1 MNKKGTRNTNGEGGI
16 YPIISKTDRK
26 KNRKDFVCDI
36 CKNCSDWSVCNY
48 RQGTNKCQ
56 KCVDCSDCLKPRF
69 CDRFYCYAYNQAQ
82 ISVNGTQTTVA
93 NEKKRKDAIIKKK
106 ETEVEVQ
113 TNSYIRKNNVT
124 LLTLV
129 KNAEKRNTK
138 IKDNTKGR
146 NKREYTII
154 EESTL
159 NQKPFQQLTEDD
171 IRDFLESKKYL
182 SQSEIDKIYRKI
194 KIGCDEAVDE
204 DICTI
209 KTNPCRRISPPDSL
223 KDVKDIIPFELD
235 EFHKLITYILT
246 HNLVANKKCN
256 CDSNTI
262 RNIILLTFLT
272 LTRIGETLAYNY
284 EKHIDFKKQKLIVD
298 ATLSRDEDNK
308 IIMGETPKTGYSG
321 KGKLDF
327 DIFDAEIV
335 ELILKNQI
343 EIASNNIY
351 NKEKLLFCTK
361 DGKYISNNS
370 ITNIFKRICRQ
381 AGVKLDL
388 ITGCHM
394 HMTRHTG
401 VAFLI
406 EMGYD
411 LYFISKITRHTS
423 TKEIEKTYGH
433 ILDEYMKKKL
443 KDPNYKLI
451 IEDII
456 TPEIK
461 QLALEVYKNNS

>member
-1 MNKKGTRNTNGEGGI
+1 MNKKGSRNTNGEGGI
-16 YPIISKTDRK
+16 YDVISKSDRK
-26 KNRKDFVCDI
+26 KNRKNFVCDI
-36 CKNCSDWSVCNY
+36 CKNCTDWSVCNY
-48 RQGTNKCQ
+48 REGTNKCQ
-56 KCVDCSDCLKPRF
+56 KCIDCRECLKPGF
-69 CDRFYCYAYNQAQ
+69 CDRFYCYLYNQAQ
-82 ISVNGTQTTVA
+82 ISIDGKQTTIA
-93 NEKKRKDAIIKKK
+93 NEKKRKDAVVKKK
-106 ETEVEVQ
+106 ETEAEVQ
-113 TNSYIRKNNVT
+113 TNSYIRKNNVK
-124 LLTLV
+124 LLTLI

-146 NKREYTII
+146 NKREYII
-154 EESTL
+154 IGESIL
-159 NQKPFQQLTEDD
+159 NQKPFQQLTENN
-171 IRDFLESKKYL
+171 IIDFLESKKYL

-209 KTNPCRRISPPDSL
+209 KTNPCRRVSAPNSL
-223 KDVKDIIPFELD
+223 KDVKDVIPFELE
-235 EFHKLITYILT
+235 EFHKLVVYILT

-262 RNIILLTFLT
+262 RNIILLNFLT

-284 EKHIDFKKQKLIVD
+284 EKHIDFEKQKLIID
-298 ATLSRDEDNK
+298 ATLSRDENNQ
-308 IIMGETPKTGYSG
+308 IIMGETTKTGYSG

-335 ELILKNQI
+335 ELILKNQM

-381 AGVKLDL
+381 ASVKLEL
-388 ITGCHM
+388 PTGCHI

-401 VAFLI
+401 VEFLI

-443 KDPNYKLI
+443 KDPYYKLL

-461 QLALEVYKNNS
+461 QLALKVYKNNS

>member
-26 KNRKDFVCDI
+26 KNRRDFVCDI
-36 CKNCSDWSVCNY
+36 CKNCTDWSICNY

-56 KCVDCSDCLKPRF
+56 KCVDCSDCLKPGF

-93 NEKKRKDAIIKKK
+93 NEKKRKDAVIKKK

-124 LLTLV
+124 LLTLI

-138 IKDNTKGR
+138 INGNTKGR

-154 EESTL
+154 EESIL
-159 NQKPFQQLTEDD
+159 NQKPFQQLTEND
-171 IRDFLESKKYL
+171 IIDFLESKKYL

-194 KIGCDEAVDE
+194 KIGCNEAVDE

-209 KTNPCRRISPPDSL
+209 KTNPCRRVSAPISL
-223 KDVKDIIPFELD
+223 KDVKDVIPFELD
-235 EFHKLITYILT
+235 EFHKLVTYILT
-246 HNLVANKKCN
+246 HNLVSNSKCN

-262 RNIILLTFLT
+262 RNIILLNFLT
-272 LTRIGETLAYNY
+272 LTRIGESLAYNY
-284 EKHIDFKKQKLIVD
+284 EKHIDFEKQKLIVD
-298 ATLSRDEDNK
+298 VTLSRDEDNK
-308 IIMGETPKTGYSG
+308 IIMGDTTKTGYSG

-335 ELILKNQI
+335 ELILKNQM
-343 EIASNNIY
+343 EIASNNIN

-370 ITNIFKRICRQ
+370 ITNIFKRICRE

-388 ITGCHM
+388 TTGCHM

-443 KDPNYKLI
+443 KNPDYKLL

-461 QLALEVYKNNS
+461 QLALEVYKNNL